1 MATRKILNGSCSVT
15 SPAAATAANSVDTLI
30 GPFDVGDVDTIRV
43 IAELVG
49 ATGGTLDIYIQMQM
63 KGDTDWF
70 DYVHFAQQAAGG
82 AANFKTFAVSRASA
96 QTTMVTPGK
105 NGVPA
110 IAANTVV
117 GGDFGNAWR
126 VVCVAGASTSAGA
139 ALVFHFCGAK

>member
-1 MATRKILNGSCSVT
+1 MATRSIHNGSVSVT
-15 SPAAATAANSVDTLI
+15 SPAVATAAGVDTLI
-30 GPFDVGDVDTIRV
+30 GAFDVGDLDTIRV
-43 IAELVG
+43 VAELAG

-70 DYVHFAQQAAGG
+70 DYVHFAQQAGGG
-82 AANFKTFAVSRASA
+82 AANIKTFAVSRASA

-105 NGVPA
+105 NSVPA
-110 IAANTVV
+110 LAANSVV

-126 VVCVAGASTSAGA
+126 VVCVAGAGTSAGA